1 VTQAPPLLSRA
12 VGNVLQVVLPNPT
25 RPYFQRELS
34 RLTGEHYNGVRQ
46 ALRSLVRDEV
56 VDAISIGDRP
66 AFRANVANL
75 YYPELQRIA
84 IKSLGLPEALDRRG
98 VTALKVAVFG
108 SFAKGAA
115 EEGSDLDVLVI
126 GREEEPGAAERSLGD
141 IARRIERQVSVAVY
155 NYEQYRRALD
165 DRAGFI
171 HAVASGPLIELRG
184 QL

>member
-1 VTQAPPLLSRA
+1 VTQAAPLLSRA
-12 VGNVLQVVLPNPT
+12 VGNVLQVLLLNPT

-34 RLTGEHYNGVRQ
+34 RLTGEQYNGVRQ
-46 ALRSLVRDEV
+46 ALRSLVRDAV
-56 VDAISIGDRP
+56 VDAAVVGGRP

-84 IKSLGLPEALDRRG
+84 IKSLGVPEALDRGG
-98 VTALKVAVFG
+98 VAALKVAVFG
-108 SFAKGAA
+108 SFAKGVA

-126 GREEEPGAAERSLGD
+126 GREDEPGAAERSLAG

-155 NYEQYRRALD
+155 DHERYRREMD

-171 HAVASGPLIELRG
+171 HAVASGPVIELRG